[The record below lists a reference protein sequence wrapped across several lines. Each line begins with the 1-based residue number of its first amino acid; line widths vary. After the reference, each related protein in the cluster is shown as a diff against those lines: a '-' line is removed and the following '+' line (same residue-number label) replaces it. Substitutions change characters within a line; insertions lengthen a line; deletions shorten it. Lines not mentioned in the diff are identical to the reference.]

1 MAKELHIHIE
11 CSNGLSEYLPGAF
24 LSSTELYRQR
34 GVYLNVAERVVLVN
48 NYKWIYLLTM

>member
-11 CSNGLSEYLPGAF
+11 CSNGLSEYLSGAF
-24 LSSTELYRQR
+24 LSSSELYRQS
-34 GVYLNVAERVVLVN
+34 GVYLNLAELVLVN